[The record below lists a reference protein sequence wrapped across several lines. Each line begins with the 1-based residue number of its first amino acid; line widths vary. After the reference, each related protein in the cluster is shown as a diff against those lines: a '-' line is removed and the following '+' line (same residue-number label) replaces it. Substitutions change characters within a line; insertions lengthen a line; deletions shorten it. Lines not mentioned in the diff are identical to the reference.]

1 MINYFNMGGS
11 SYDRDVGRG
20 SSSGSFYSGGT
31 SSAGS
36 KKALGRTNQDSSTS
50 AYERTV
56 RSEKESPIVVALD
69 VTGSNI
75 EFARIVYDK
84 APMLFGQ
91 IEQQGYLKDF
101 DICFTGIGDAYSDRA
116 PLQVAD
122 FNWGKALDGEL
133 KKLFL
138 EGNGGGQR
146 KETYELAAYFF
157 ANNCEMPNAKL
168 PFFLFIGD
176 EAPYPRLRRDIAQEQ
191 LGVSLGEDIDT
202 KKVFADLY
210 KKFNG
215 NVFFLHNP
223 YCGSQQSSHS
233 SGDTSEIKQEWA
245 EYLGRGNA
253 EKIIP
258 IHEEKSV
265 VDVILG
271 TIAMVTRTRD
281 LGSYS
286 TDLVARGQT
295 DTRVANVRSSLSG
308 LEGALVPYAGG
319 VNLPVK
325 KGGTARKSGGRK
337 L

>member
-1 MINYFNMGGS
+1 MGGS
-11 SYDRDVGRG
+11 SYDRDVGKG

-31 SSAGS
+31 SSSGS
-36 KKALGRTNQDSSTS
+36 KKALGKTHQDSSTS
-50 AYERTV
+50 AYKRTI

-101 DICFTGIGDAYSDRA
+101 DICFTGIGDSYSDNA
-116 PLQVAD
+116 PLQVTD

-138 EGNGGGQR
+138 EGKGGGQR
-146 KETYELAAYFF
+146 KETYELAAHFF

-168 PFFLFIGD
+168 PFMFFIGD
-176 EAPYPRLRRDIAQEQ
+176 EAPYPQLRRDIAQEQ
-191 LGVSLGEDIDT
+191 LGISLGEDLAT
-202 KKVFADLY
+202 KEVFSGLY

-215 NVFFLHNP
+215 NVFFLQNP
-223 YCGSQQSSHS
+223 YCGRESHG
-233 SGDTSEIKQEWA
+233 SGDTAEIKQEWVD
-245 EYLGRGNA
+245 YVGTKNA

-271 TIAMVTRTRD
+271 TIAMVSRTRD

-295 DTRVANVRSSLSG
+295 DTRVANVKSSLSG

-319 VNLPVK
+319 VNLPVN